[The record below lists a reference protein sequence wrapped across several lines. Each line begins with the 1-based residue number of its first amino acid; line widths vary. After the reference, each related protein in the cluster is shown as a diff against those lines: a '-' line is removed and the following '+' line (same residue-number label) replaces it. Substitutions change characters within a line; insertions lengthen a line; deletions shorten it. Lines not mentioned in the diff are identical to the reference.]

1 MLFEARGFSPVSF
14 PVFFC
19 LTMELP
25 ITQPMNT
32 KSRNT
37 KLKSLIALTAALG
50 LCAVLAATQTSP
62 AAPLHA
68 LKKPVAGSA
77 ALVAAGKGIA
87 ENNGCNG
94 CHSATYAG
102 KQGFSPSIRANGVTK
117 QYKLA
122 TFERVMNTG
131 VTEDGGHVEKP
142 MPVYHMDAKKSAPLY
157 AFLESLK

>member
-1 MLFEARGFSPVSF
+1 M
-14 PVFFC
+14 
-19 LTMELP
+19 T
-25 ITQPMNT
+25 I
-32 KSRNT
+32 KSAA
-37 KLKSLIALTAALG
+37 ALTAAFG
-50 LCAVLAATQTSP
+50 LCAAFAGIQNSP
-62 AAPLHA
+62 AAPIHVMKHPA
-68 LKKPVAGSA
+68 AGSSA

-102 KQGFSPSIRANGVTK
+102 KQGFSPSIRSNGVLK

-131 VTEDGGHVEKP
+131 VTEDGGHVQRP

>member
-1 MLFEARGFSPVSF
+1 
-14 PVFFC
+14 
-19 LTMELP
+19 
-25 ITQPMNT
+25 MNII
-32 KSRNT
+32 
-37 KLKSLIALTAALG
+37 LKSAAALTAAFG
-50 LCAVLAATQTSP
+50 LCAAFAGIQTSP
-62 AAPLHA
+62 AAPIHI
-68 LKKPVAGSA
+68 LKKPAAAGA
-77 ALVAAGKGIA
+77 ALIAAGKGIA

-131 VTEDGGHVEKP
+131 VTEDGGHVNKP